1 MNLPNKIT
9 SLRLILVFLGLGILV
24 FPYHLV
30 IDGPI
35 HVYPL
40 FGTEV
45 NAVYLIVGIMFIVAS
60 FTDFL
65 DGYLARK
72 LNLVTNLGKF
82 LDPVADKVLTNGA
95 LIALMLRPEW
105 IDYTHLTIPL
115 WAVLIMVIRDLIIDA
130 LRMIA
135 VEQKK
140 VIAANLY
147 GKVKTFFQMI
157 TIILVFFNNPFFSS
171 LLMPLGFSITE
182 IFIYIS
188 SGLSLVSLVVY
199 LKENRHVL
207 HQNNH

>member
-9 SLRLILVFLGLGILV
+9 SIRLVLVFLGLGILI
-24 FPYHLV
+24 FPYHQV

-35 HVYPL
+35 VAFPL
-40 FGTEV
+40 FGTET

-95 LIALMLRPEW
+95 LIALMIQPDW
-105 IDYTHLTIPL
+105 IDYPQITIPL

-140 VIAANLY
+140 VIAANIY

-157 TIILVFFNNPFFSS
+157 TIIMVFFNNPFFSV
-171 LLMPLGFSITE
+171 LPLPIGFSITE
-182 IFIYIS
+182 MLMYIS
-188 SGLSLVSLVVY
+188 AALSFISLVVY
-199 LKENRHVL
+199 LKENLHVL
-207 HQNNH
+207 HQKTN

>member
-9 SLRLILVFLGLGILV
+9 TLRLILVFVGFVIFI
-24 FPYHLV
+24 FPYPASMNIPVLN
-30 IDGPI
+30 IFQTEI
-35 HVYPL
+35 HV
-40 FGTEV
+40 
-45 NAVYLIVGIMFIVAS
+45 VYVIVGSIFIIAS
-60 FTDFL
+60 ITDFF

-95 LIALMLRPEW
+95 LIALLMTPSFVQYDH
-105 IDYTHLTIPL
+105 ITFPL

-140 VIAANLY
+140 VISANIF

-157 TIILVFFNNPFFSS
+157 TIILVFFNNPFFSQ
-171 LLMPLGFSITE
+171 LPLPQYFSVTE
-182 IFIYIS
+182 IMIYIS
-188 SGLSLVSLVVY
+188 AGLSLLSLVMY
-199 LKENRHVL
+199 LKDNIYVL
-207 HQNNH
+207 YHQAD